1 MIKALRMHPQ
11 PRKRSSP
18 KKKKQGNQGASAS
31 HKAPWAE
38 EAKEAGAAAA
48 DVGVEAKSWPPPL
61 QAHVEKAPSIL
72 LSAAG
77 AAAEGDPSS
86 ALRFTAITGLLYY
99 CLLSSSVT
107 TAFFTT
113 AFFSTKEAPQISVLH
128 AHDIRTSFLHE
139 RFGSAPVSSH
149 RHSYIQ
155 SRDAG
160 AVHSRGKSYVQQSCG
175 Q

>member
-61 QAHVEKAPSIL
+61 QADVEKAPSIM
-72 LSAAG
+72 LSAAA

-86 ALRFTAITGLLYY
+86 ALRFTA
-99 CLLSSSVT
+99 C
-107 TAFFTT
+107 FTT
-113 AFFSTKEAPQISVLH
+113 AFSPPLLLLPSLLLPSSRRKKPPSPALRFTTALTCLFYYCLSPPLSPLMEAQ
-128 AHDIRTSFLHE
+128 
-139 RFGSAPVSSH
+139 
-149 RHSYIQ
+149 
-155 SRDAG
+155 
-160 AVHSRGKSYVQQSCG
+160 
-175 Q
+175 